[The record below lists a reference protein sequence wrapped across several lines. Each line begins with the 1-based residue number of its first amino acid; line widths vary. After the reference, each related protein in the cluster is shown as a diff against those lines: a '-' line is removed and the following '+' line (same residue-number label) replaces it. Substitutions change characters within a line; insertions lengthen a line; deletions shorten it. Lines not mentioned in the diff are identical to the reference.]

1 MSTYEVIMILLTLS
15 NNMIN
20 FIGLIIVLIKN
31 TKK

>member
-1 MSTYEVIMILLTLS
+1 MSTYEVIMMLLTLS